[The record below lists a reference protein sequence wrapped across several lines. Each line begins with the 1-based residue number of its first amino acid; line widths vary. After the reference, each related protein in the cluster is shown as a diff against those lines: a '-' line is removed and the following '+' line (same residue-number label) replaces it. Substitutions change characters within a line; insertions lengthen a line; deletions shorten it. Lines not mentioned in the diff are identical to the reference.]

1 VSNDTGILTESWK
14 LSTNSH
20 SLDTTGAAQEWTL
33 VGSTSSVGAD
43 QFALQAVFGSSHTA
57 SCASLPEWVNSTI
70 APPLSA
76 ATPVTYTS
84 TVLAATSLTT
94 NGSYAPDQASGLMYA
109 GSSRALC
116 WRAIMP
122 ASTST
127 QNKQNIQVVVT
138 AF

>member
-1 VSNDTGILTESWK
+1 M
-14 LSTNSH
+14 
-20 SLDTTGAAQEWTL
+20 
-33 VGSTSSVGAD
+33 GAD
-43 QFALQAVFGSSHTA
+43 QFAVQAVFGSSHTTT
-57 SCASLPEWVNSTI
+57 CAGLGEWVNSTI
-70 APPLSA
+70 APALSA

-84 TVLAATSLTT
+84 TVLAATSLNS
-94 NGSYAPDQASGLMYA
+94 NGQSTPDVGSGTMYA
-109 GSSRALC
+109 NSQRALC